1 MPKKLPITSS
11 MKESEISVSDL
22 KELVKNY
29 KGNSPFLSKCVWISK
44 DLLEELAK
52 RNNSQNGFR
61 IYFAGFE
68 WDQEDKKRPDRE
80 SLSSADRNLS
90 KEDIKSSSERM
101 AGTAQQYEQVQSFSA
116 QKAGPKKYQ
125 GLIFVSTDE
134 DQEDLLNDDNYVI
147 VGEKVEED
155 NDLEVSYALKICPP
169 PPPNDCKGDL

>member
-11 MKESEISVSDL
+11 MKESEISVSEL

-68 WDQEDKKRPDRE
+68 WDEKDNKRPAQE
-80 SLSSADRNLS
+80 SLSSGDRDFS
-90 KEDIKSSSERM
+90 KEEKM
-101 AGTAQQYEQVQSFSA
+101 PTYEQKPGSPQPYDQVQSFSS
-116 QKAGPKKYQ
+116 QAGPKKYQ

-134 DQEDLLNDDNYVI
+134 EQEDLLNDDNYVI

>member
-11 MKESEISVSDL
+11 MKESEISISDL
-22 KELVKNY
+22 RELVKNY

-44 DLLEELAK
+44 ELLEELAK

-68 WDQEDKKRPDRE
+68 WDKEDKKRQDQE
-80 SLSSADRNLS
+80 YD
-90 KEDIKSSSERM
+90 
-101 AGTAQQYEQVQSFSA
+101 QVQSFSS

-134 DQEDLLNDDNYVI
+134 EQEDLLKDDNYVI